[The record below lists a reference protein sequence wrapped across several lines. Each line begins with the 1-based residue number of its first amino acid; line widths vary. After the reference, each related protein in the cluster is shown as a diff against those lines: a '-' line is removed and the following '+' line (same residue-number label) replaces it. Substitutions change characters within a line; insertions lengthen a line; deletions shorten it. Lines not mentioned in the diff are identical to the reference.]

1 MIHWEMTHW
10 EMSDGSRP
18 ENNCIMT
25 DSCLCSTGTYY
36 GSMRDTGAYALLSQ
50 VNELAARG
58 VFCASADVKVT
69 IPADMDKSR
78 INSIKNH
85 LLRAGECLP
94 AEGFALKNL
103 QINGGI
109 NRALSV
115 PAVTVTAMGQV
126 EKKERLA
133 SAIMT
138 ARAGQDI
145 LLVGWI
151 GLEGMLRII
160 GEKET
165 ELRERFTPAFI
176 RQMKSYAGEVCGLRK
191 IAAADASG
199 VSVIR
204 QISEGGIL
212 ASLWDLAKE
221 TEKGLRL
228 DMKKIAVR
236 QETIEVCEYF
246 RLNPYQLTSNG
257 SFLML
262 AENGEVVA
270 DALKR
275 EGIQAAVIGQLTDNN
290 DKVIHNG
297 EDVRY
302 IDRPAPDELMKV
314 F

>member
-1 MIHWEMTHW
+1 MIHWEMTRWQMADSH
-10 EMSDGSRP
+10 GP

-36 GSMRDTGAYALLSQ
+36 GSMRDTGAYALLSEA
-50 VNELAARG
+50 NELASRG
-58 VFCASADVKVT
+58 VLCASVDVRIT

-78 INSIKNH
+78 INSMKNH
-85 LLRAGECLP
+85 MVRANERLLK
-94 AEGFALKNL
+94 EGFAVKAL
-103 QINGGI
+103 QVRGEV
-109 NRALSV
+109 NRALRV
-115 PAVTVTAMGQV
+115 PAVTITAMGQA
-126 EKKERLA
+126 ENKKRLA
-133 SAIMT
+133 SALMT
-138 ARAGQDI
+138 ARAGQEI
-145 LLVGWI
+145 LLAGWV

-176 RQMKSYAGEVCGLRK
+176 RQMKSYDSEICGLRA
-191 IAAADASG
+191 IAAADAGG

-257 SFLML
+257 CFLML
-262 AENGEVVA
+262 AENGEAVA

-275 EGIQAAVIGQLTDNN
+275 EGIQSVVIGQLTDNN
-290 DKVIHNG
+290 DKVIYNG